1 MNRKAEYWKGEGE
14 FELTELAVEDEDE
27 VVL

>member
-1 MNRKAEYWKGEGE
+1 MTEFPNKLSGEDE
-14 FELTELAVEDEDE
+14 DEDEDEDE